1 MVDTADNR
9 QARVPYEYIKEKFS
23 AADPQQMADMSFSE
37 YNDSCIYV
45 DFMGRRC
52 SISHP
57 DAVIVDDNNEE
68 ITSYTLKT
76 LFLRFLVNAKAIEP
90 ANEDITYK
98 DVQGALAYYPNFE
111 KRTISRLARIYGNDI
126 ERFREDISYI
136 SSAAVRSGD
145 AAFKFPFMN
154 RTFMTFIV
162 WKGDEEFP
170 SAASILFDKSVQFYF
185 NAEDL
190 AVVPDIALDI
200 IKSKGAI
207 SKSLGL
213 YQE

>member
-1 MVDTADNR
+1 MDLADNR
-9 QARVPYEYIKEKFS
+9 QERVPYEYIKEKFS
-23 AADPQQMADMSFSE
+23 LANPQQMADMSFSE
-37 YNDSCIYV
+37 YRNGHIYMS
-45 DFMGRRC
+45 FMGRLC
-52 SISHP
+52 TVSHP
-57 DAVIVDDNNEE
+57 DAVIKDEDDEE

-76 LFLRFLVNAKAIEP
+76 LFLRFLVNSKGIEP
-90 ANEDITYK
+90 SNEDITYK

-111 KRTISRLARIYGNDI
+111 KRTISRLAKIYGNDLD
-126 ERFREDISYI
+126 RFKGDMSYI
-136 SSAAVRSGD
+136 RSAAVRSGD

-162 WKGDEEFP
+162 WKNDEEFP
-170 SAASILFDKSVQFYF
+170 AGASILFDKSIQFYF

-200 IKSKGAI
+200 IKNKGVI